1 MSRLRFSKLPAKER
15 AKMAAA
21 IRSGE
26 RVSEIAK
33 AFGVSRRTVYNHKAQ
48 VEEIDL
54 QCRTAVLTVRLNKQ
68 DIEDLDKLAERQQ
81 LTRAETARRV
91 LLRAVDVFQPEP
103 IEVESFLAV
112 GNELAKIGSNLNQI
126 AHAINLERK
135 SGGLKSIAAL
145 EDTLDRMDDWI
156 REVNHAATQIR
167 YKIVLRSKQQKLRNE
182 EVFGLLSERPMNF
195 MKRRS
200 EAIEAQEGL
209 EGVPDAQGSSGAAS
223 GPLGAITATEGPQGT
238 LELPLGDAVSPAQK
252 PSLGEKR
259 KNKMAKLRSD
269 LFSKDI

>member
-48 VEEIDL
+48 VEEVDL

-91 LLRAVDVFQPEP
+91 LLRAADVFQPEP
-103 IEVESFLAV
+103 IEVEAFHAV
-112 GNELAKIGSNLNQI
+112 GIELAKIGSNLNQI

-135 SGGLKSIAAL
+135 SGGLKSIDAL

-156 REVNHAATQIR
+156 REVNHAANQIR

-195 MKRRS
+195 MTRRS
-200 EAIEAQEGL
+200 EAVEAQQATHAPEGAPEAQQAL
-209 EGVPDAQGSSGAAS
+209 E
-223 GPLGAITATEGPQGT
+223 AIPEAPKKPIRSLKAIQEKHIAKRQPNEQ
-238 LELPLGDAVSPAQK
+238 
-252 PSLGEKR
+252 PSL
-259 KNKMAKLRSD
+259 
-269 LFSKDI
+269 FKD

>member
-103 IEVESFLAV
+103 IEVEAFHTV
-112 GNELAKIGSNLNQI
+112 GKELAKIGSNLNQI

-135 SGGLKSIAAL
+135 SGGLTSIDAL

-156 REVNHAATQIR
+156 REVNHAANQIR

-195 MKRRS
+195 MTRRS
-200 EAIEAQEGL
+200 GEAVEAPEAQSAPE
-209 EGVPDAQGSSGAAS
+209 AAPEAPQ
-223 GPLGAITATEGPQGT
+223 PLKKPHRSLKALQ
-238 LELPLGDAVSPAQK
+238 QK
-252 PSLGEKR
+252 QPSL
-259 KNKMAKLRSD
+259 
-269 LFSKDI
+269 FKD

>member
-1 MSRLRFSKLPAKER
+1 
-15 AKMAAA
+15 MAAA

-103 IEVESFLAV
+103 IEVEAFHAV

-135 SGGLKSIAAL
+135 SGGLKSIDAL

-182 EVFGLLSERPMNF
+182 QVFGLLSERPMNF

-200 EAIEAQEGL
+200 EAVETQEGP
-209 EGVPDAQGSSGAAS
+209 EDAPDAQSPSGAAS
-223 GPLGAITATEGPQGT
+223 GSLVAITATEGPQGT
-238 LELPLGDAVSPAQK
+238 LELPLGDAASSVQK

-259 KNKMAKLRSD
+259 KNKMDKLRSD
-269 LFSKDI
+269 LFSKDT